1 VGISEGGA
9 VHVAMGGRRTVFF
22 FDCELHLRLQSPQV
36 TAEDCPKTL
45 LRDME
50 PDGNAARGSYG
61 LPPSSPIAS
70 HSLATVG
77 GECEFPQCVRLLAL
91 NNTRMVQTLTARPLA
106 CCGQ

>member
-1 VGISEGGA
+1 MGISEGGA

-70 HSLATVG
+70 HSLLATVG
-77 GECEFPQCVRLLAL
+77 GECEFPQGVCVFSL
-91 NNTRMVQTLTARPLA
+91 
-106 CCGQ
+106 